1 MTKKVNFA
9 KGVFIKKNYTEFG
22 EEKIDVS
29 IKLEDFEKNNVT
41 KGGYINFEIIKAKS
55 GKYYARDRVF
65 VKTDFVTEEFLPHN
79 CGEGR
84 YSNKYYE

>member
-1 MTKKVNFA
+1 MNKKINFTKGIFV
-9 KGVFIKKNYTEFG
+9 KKIYTDFG

-29 IKLEDFEKNNVT
+29 IKLEDFEKNIIT
-41 KGGYINFEIIKAKS
+41 KAGYVNFEIIKAKS

-65 VKTDFVTEEFLPHN
+65 VKTGSVNEEFLPHVY
-79 CGEGR
+79 GEGR